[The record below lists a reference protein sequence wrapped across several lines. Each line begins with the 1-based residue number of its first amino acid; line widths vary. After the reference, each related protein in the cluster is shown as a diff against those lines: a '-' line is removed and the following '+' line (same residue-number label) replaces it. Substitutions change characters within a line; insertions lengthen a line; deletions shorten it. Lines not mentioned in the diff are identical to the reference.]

1 MFDWLQPALGF
12 VSASLVALIA
22 LSFAAMMLFFSGSAV
37 IVLGQFLPFVR
48 PARAALPA
56 IGPRPSSC

>member
-22 LSFAAMMLFFSGSAV
+22 LSFAAMMLFFSGSRSR
-37 IVLGQFLPFVR
+37 IEL
-48 PARAALPA
+48 
-56 IGPRPSSC
+56 